1 MPKQFFA
8 KEYEDFLIT
17 GSEESINSLPSG
29 SLEKEYFMLIR
40 QLLKKELTPEL
51 EKKIESF
58 IDKISE
64 DQTYRLKALH
74 IFKKIKKNPENKED
88 IIEEIKDLF
97 HIEKVRN
104 YSKPVKYNKTADM
117 EKEEN
122 ETQKLP
128 HELKLEE
135 YIYTDKFMEDIYKGG
150 LIPDDNEYKKLFGN
164 DVIYLN
170 LDFNKVPKDTL
181 VKIFTTPKEFSKIIY
196 SLTSSFKTAKFSN
209 FQEVIKSS
217 SEESLKDEKKKEYFQ
232 NFFNNNESSLLT
244 EQIEFLI
251 TLKSKF
257 DFDRLVPELIARKF
271 PDQSEDKK
279 ERVKILKEIKT
290 LLNDYKFKYDKM
302 TRNVLLSILELN

>member
-1 MPKQFFA
+1 MPKQIFT
-8 KEYEDFLIT
+8 KEYEDYLIS

-40 QLLKKELTPEL
+40 QLLKEDLTPEL

-150 LIPDDNEYKKLFGN
+150 LIPDDNEYKKIFGKDIPPPIQYQLSNLEIMQLFNEALVIKERKKNN
-164 DVIYLN
+164 DPTYIELVRYGFKLISNLMSIHQKLSIYLT
-170 LDFNKVPKDTL
+170 K
-181 VKIFTTPKEFSKIIY
+181 
-196 SLTSSFKTAKFSN
+196 
-209 FQEVIKSS
+209 Q
-217 SEESLKDEKKKEYFQ
+217 
-232 NFFNNNESSLLT
+232 
-244 EQIEFLI
+244 LI
-251 TLKSKF
+251 CK
-257 DFDRLVPELIARKF
+257 
-271 PDQSEDKK
+271 
-279 ERVKILKEIKT
+279 
-290 LLNDYKFKYDKM
+290 
-302 TRNVLLSILELN
+302 

>member
-17 GSEESINSLPSG
+17 GNEESINSLPSG

-40 QLLKKELTPEL
+40 QLLKEDLIPEL
-51 EKKIESF
+51 EDKIESF

-74 IFKKIKKNPENKED
+74 IFKRMKKNPENKED
-88 IIEEIKDLF
+88 IIQEIKDLF
-97 HIEKVRN
+97 HIEMVKN

-128 HELKLEE
+128 HELKLEK
-135 YIYTDKFMEDIYKGG
+135 YIFTDKFIEDIYKGG

-196 SLTSSFKTAKFSN
+196 SLTSSFKTAKFSY

-217 SEESLKDEKKKEYFQ
+217 SEKSLKDEKKK
-232 NFFNNNESSLLT
+232 
-244 EQIEFLI
+244 
-251 TLKSKF
+251 KPKG
-257 DFDRLVPELIARKF
+257 
-271 PDQSEDKK
+271 
-279 ERVKILKEIKT
+279 
-290 LLNDYKFKYDKM
+290 
-302 TRNVLLSILELN
+302 